1 MRGVSYENN
10 TDTVLKSI
18 DGTLDPRLKEIL
30 DCLIRK
36 SHEFVKEVDL
46 THEEWEA
53 AMNFLQRAGAIS
65 DDRRREFIL
74 LSDLMGIS
82 SLVDVIASRAIPDAS
97 ERSVLGP
104 FYRENSP
111 FLEISGDL
119 IKDNKGDRVV
129 FQGIVRSTT
138 GQPISGALVDVWQNA
153 ANGQYEN
160 VDPSQPVDNLRCRM
174 LTNTDGA
181 YRYSSIRPVAYEVPS
196 DGPGGELMAATGRHC
211 WRPAH
216 LHARVTADGFIELV
230 TEVFNSADPY
240 IDEDATFGVRNSLAV
255 PFDREPTET
264 ELARHYDIEKP
275 FTMVDFDFVLR
286 PIA

>member
-1 MRGVSYENN
+1 MRDVSYENI
-10 TDTVLKSI
+10 TDIVLKSI
-18 DGTLDPRLKEIL
+18 DGTLDPRLKRVL

-104 FYRENSP
+104 FYRENAP
-111 FLEISGDL
+111 FLEIGGDM
-119 IKDNKGDRVV
+119 IKDNQGDRVV

-160 VDPSQPVDNLRCRM
+160 VDPSQLDNNLRCRM
-174 LTNTDGA
+174 LTSADGA
-181 YRYSSIRPVAYEVPS
+181 YRYSSIRPVPYEVPS

-240 IDEDATFGVRNSLAV
+240 IDEDATFGVRNSLAI
-255 PFDREPTET
+255 PFDRKPTET
-264 ELARHYDIEKP
+264 ELARHSDIEKP

-286 PIA
+286 PID